1 MFTADNWLAACLTIQ
16 TLPFYF
22 ILLGV
27 KEKKRNTMKILPTR
41 IPDSIYSLENTISK
55 KQNKHYYLWIIFVP
69 SNILNT
75 NQLYVF

>member
-1 MFTADNWLAACLTIQ
+1 
-16 TLPFYF
+16 
-22 ILLGV
+22 
-27 KEKKRNTMKILPTR
+27 MKMLPTR